1 MRKAGL
7 ARVRPSILADFILV
21 DACYNRKSRSST
33 QYIEQIYEKLSGQ
46 AKRNAFANISRIDWQ
61 IFDQSHDSS
70 LTDLFWSQIKN
81 EMDRAL
87 TPGQHQSVMQ
97 GTVHDLLD
105 LVQGV
110 AHYQVNQTLELV
122 TVIIGKKSLL
132 FTDSETDWVAY
143 LIYRLATTLA
153 GVIHYIDNP
162 ARYRRTLDLLWEL
175 GMMDNGRYTTN
186 RDSRHPA
193 SVLIDSAYLG
203 DNKSENSQVAVEAC
217 QSWLDSFNDFSQ
229 QPYSPFDILEKMLST
244 DDIKGFSIGN
254 KVGVETTGLCPTADI
269 KKTRSRIIKLLLDQI
284 VSTDVQRAIQATK
297 TLSRGWSYPSNYNNP
312 SITEEVVKAWRSVFE
327 EEMKQLQTVVQSRA
341 DLHPLVLIEISR
353 ILQRREPKDTPI
365 RRIARAILDDMA
377 SRDGYELAVFL
388 CGNSGLVVQEDRE
401 QITHDL
407 LVKKY
412 NTYLDDFTDK
422 FLKQSDMNTRIR
434 QLEYMLDKLQDAK
447 IDREPITSHGLSSLF
462 RAKIDFAQKVCQY
475 VIKDSG
481 SPLII
486 ALQPALIQLRLK
498 KPKEFLQLS
507 NQLLGTSN
515 EVDAAVAWSLGELYR
530 VGEASLEEEIDLL
543 LRCAKSSSPKAR
555 LAVLLVANHICR
567 QYPAEAIRL
576 VEAVD
581 ITTDE
586 LREEFF
592 SNFGSYGNME
602 WANLSSS
609 YREVIWQKLSTGKLD
624 GYKAEDFLANIFQR
638 RTLKGG
644 GVAFAENRG
653 RCFG

>member
-254 KVGVETTGLCPTADI
+254 RWGWRPLGFVLQQT
-269 KKTRSRIIKLLLDQI
+269 SRRPDQE
-284 VSTDVQRAIQATK
+284 S
-297 TLSRGWSYPSNYNNP
+297 
-312 SITEEVVKAWRSVFE
+312 
-327 EEMKQLQTVVQSRA
+327 
-341 DLHPLVLIEISR
+341 
-353 ILQRREPKDTPI
+353 
-365 RRIARAILDDMA
+365 
-377 SRDGYELAVFL
+377 
-388 CGNSGLVVQEDRE
+388 
-401 QITHDL
+401 
-407 LVKKY
+407 
-412 NTYLDDFTDK
+412 
-422 FLKQSDMNTRIR
+422 
-434 QLEYMLDKLQDAK
+434 
-447 IDREPITSHGLSSLF
+447 
-462 RAKIDFAQKVCQY
+462 
-475 VIKDSG
+475 
-481 SPLII
+481 
-486 ALQPALIQLRLK
+486 
-498 KPKEFLQLS
+498 
-507 NQLLGTSN
+507 
-515 EVDAAVAWSLGELYR
+515 
-530 VGEASLEEEIDLL
+530 
-543 LRCAKSSSPKAR
+543 
-555 LAVLLVANHICR
+555 
-567 QYPAEAIRL
+567 
-576 VEAVD
+576 
-581 ITTDE
+581 
-586 LREEFF
+586 
-592 SNFGSYGNME
+592 
-602 WANLSSS
+602 LSSS
-609 YREVIWQKLSTGKLD
+609 STK
-624 GYKAEDFLANIFQR
+624 
-638 RTLKGG
+638 
-644 GVAFAENRG
+644 
-653 RCFG
+653 